1 MKCASRNV
9 LAFAEKNVH
18 VLIGDQANASFWR
31 EKFSDGSLPER
42 FDLVLDDGG
51 HQMDGQ
57 ARRHGLARRMGY
69 HVVTMSHRVHGE
81 PCRMGVQPLLSHST
95 TAMQVVAGIIS
106 GGLAA

>member
-1 MKCASRNV
+1 M

-57 ARRHGLARRMGY
+57 ARR
-69 HVVTMSHRVHGE
+69 
-81 PCRMGVQPLLSHST
+81 Q
-95 TAMQVVAGIIS
+95 
-106 GGLAA
+106 

>member
-1 MKCASRNV
+1 MECASRNV

-57 ARRHGLARRMGY
+57 ARR
-69 HVVTMSHRVHGE
+69 
-81 PCRMGVQPLLSHST
+81 Q
-95 TAMQVVAGIIS
+95 
-106 GGLAA
+106 